1 MESQLQ
7 KKEVALLAVNNK
19 IELLTSDLQNK
30 VEQPTPYLYVI
41 VEGHSAVHVVDK
53 PNNCLSTNSQLEK
66 GNISKSLCCLMKGST
81 DYVEILPSI
90 FFPAAN

>member
-7 KKEVALLAVNNK
+7 KKEVALLAANNK

-30 VEQPTPYLYVI
+30 VKQPTPYLCVI
-41 VEGHSAVHVVDK
+41 VEGHSAEVDK

-81 DYVEILPSI
+81 D
-90 FFPAAN
+90 